1 MMIHVNVPE
10 MVIKKKYFCTFEGE
24 KLPILN
30 FNAPWKFSH
39 GTLKITQLRRREDLQ
54 FLVPGCNFP
63 GSLDVDLH
71 LKVSYL
77 TAWIDGWGLLLF
89 SDYTRLCLGPARVAT
104 MMSNLELKKPDL
116 AATLNYTF
124 ECSCWGVVIIFLSIS
139 KTHFT
144 HRILTHDSFHSK
156 FVLFHLKMLTH
167 KLKYPIEMG
176 PRVRIISGYQRNGSR
191 KALQL

>member
-1 MMIHVNVPE
+1 M
-10 MVIKKKYFCTFEGE
+10 
-24 KLPILN
+24 
-30 FNAPWKFSH
+30 
-39 GTLKITQLRRREDLQ
+39 
-54 FLVPGCNFP
+54 
-63 GSLDVDLH
+63 
-71 LKVSYL
+71 
-77 TAWIDGWGLLLF
+77 F

-104 MMSNLELKKPDL
+104 MMSNLELKKPCNCCNAKL
-116 AATLNYTF
+116 HVV

>member
-1 MMIHVNVPE
+1 M
-10 MVIKKKYFCTFEGE
+10 
-24 KLPILN
+24 
-30 FNAPWKFSH
+30 
-39 GTLKITQLRRREDLQ
+39 
-54 FLVPGCNFP
+54 
-63 GSLDVDLH
+63 
-71 LKVSYL
+71 
-77 TAWIDGWGLLLF
+77 F

-124 ECSCWGVVIIFLSIS
+124 ECSCWGVVNHFFIHHQRLIS
-139 KTHFT
+139 LIEF
-144 HRILTHDSFHSK
+144 LTHDSFHSK